1 MEQVWRIRHVRIVT
15 VCALVL
21 AASAMAVVLTARTE
35 SGRACG
41 CVAGPSCAS
50 ITPGGDGL
58 GPGCAPPSGGRLP
71 PAAEGADHDQED
83 AVSLRL
89 DGDGFALKL
98 SFYRGLG
105 GGVTSS
111 FTRDGLAFTFEGGAG
126 VGGSF
131 SAGST
136 MGRPDSGLAFE
147 ARASMS
153 SRLYF
158 LRPPDFGLTL
168 SRDGMAQGY
177 MDAKA
182 GNFRTRF
189 RTRSVSLTGGG
200 FQGPAEVPVT
210 RRSWSL
216 GTEFKLA
223 TSYTVRLPWGGLFDV
238 WTDLFGT
245 VPGRVPPVRPM
256 HHLGHEGDLDRAL
269 IRHYPDVRPRRT
281 ARRAGLAD
289 RYRAPVRLRGPG
301 VPARAR
307 GTRSARPRGA
317 AGAASRHGPREGPGA
332 AAPADEEPPE
342 AVPPLRSLIGLSCRS
357 RHYCGSAN

>member
-1 MEQVWRIRHVRIVT
+1 MEQAWRIRHVRIVT
-15 VCALVL
+15 VCALAL
-21 AASAMAVVLTARTE
+21 AASAMAVVLTARPE
-35 SGRACG
+35 PGCG
-41 CVAGPSCAS
+41 CVAGSLCAS
-50 ITPGGDGL
+50 VAPGGDGL
-58 GPGCAPPSGGRLP
+58 GPRCALPSGRRLP
-71 PAAEGADHDQED
+71 LGADGAGHDQQN
-83 AVSLRL
+83 AISLHL
-89 DGDGFALKL
+89 GGDGFALKL

-131 SAGST
+131 SVGST
-136 MGRPDSGLAFE
+136 MGRPDSGLSFE

-177 MDAKA
+177 MDAKT

-189 RTRSVSLTGGG
+189 RSRPVSLTEGR
-200 FQGPAEVPVT
+200 FEGPAKAPVT

-238 WTDLFGT
+238 WTTLFGT
-245 VPGRVPPVRPM
+245 VPSRVPPPRPL
-256 HHLGHEGDLDRAL
+256 HLLGHEGDLDPAL
-269 IRHYPDVRPRRT
+269 IRRCPDVRPRRT

-289 RYRAPVRLRGPG
+289 RFRAPVRLHGPG
-301 VPARAR
+301 APTRVRR
-307 GTRSARPRGA
+307 TRSPLARGA
-317 AGAASRHGPREGPGA
+317 ARAASRHGPRDGPGP
-332 AAPADEEPPE
+332 APPDDREP
-342 AVPPLRSLIGLSCRS
+342 AGGG
-357 RHYCGSAN
+357 GSGPALYRK